1 MLERSLAARYAS
13 AVFFEQYNDFDVYI
27 EDTADGYPKIFSNI
41 LSRSMSRNIALERV
55 FPLGDRDQ
63 VIEAAKLELAANPE
77 RRSVYIID
85 GDLYLLCG
93 EFDKLPS
100 NVISLPRY
108 CIENFLI
115 DEETILSIMDEE
127 HCQLGIEELKRQL
140 NYTDWIEKSRA
151 ALTEMFKI
159 FAVSHKLR
167 SGIQTVSRGHKSI
180 CANAL
185 GDIDQRKAD
194 AICEEILG
202 ALNEAFDSSA
212 INSAAQEV
220 NSNQNNNSCF
230 LLNYVSAKDYTLPL
244 LTTRIRSI
252 TNSKAS
258 NINIKIRLSKSCD
271 TSPMREVVIKISEI
285 LNRPD
290 ILSA

>member
-41 LSRSMSRNIALERV
+41 LSRSLSNNITLDRV
-55 FPLGDRDQ
+55 FPLGDRNQ
-63 VIEAAKLELAANPE
+63 VIEAAKRELAAEPE
-77 RRSVYIID
+77 RRSVYIVD

-93 EFDKLPS
+93 EFDELPH

-115 DEETILSIMDEE
+115 DENTLTSIMDEE
-127 HCQLGIEELKRQL
+127 HCQLSIEELKRQL
-140 NYTDWIEKSRA
+140 DYPGWIERNRPAIS
-151 ALTEMFKI
+151 EMFKL
-159 FAVSHKLR
+159 FALSHKLK
-167 SGIQTVSRGHKSI
+167 SGIPTVSRGYKSI
-180 CANAL
+180 CANL
-185 GDIDQRKAD
+185 HGDVDPRK
-194 AICEEILG
+194 INTIREEILET
-202 ALNEAFDSSA
+202 LSRNFDSGT
-212 INSAAQEV
+212 INSTALEID
-220 NSNQNNNSCF
+220 SKNNNNECF
-230 LLNYVSAKDYTLPL
+230 LMNYVSAKDYTLPL
-244 LTTRIRSI
+244 LIIRMRGI

-271 TSPMREVVIKISEI
+271 TSPMREVAIKISEI

-290 ILSA
+290 IIAA